1 MYIYIYVSMYIYIY
15 VSMYIYIYMYTPGGQ
30 MTIVSSISMRPH
42 YFSGYPTL
50 CCWFL
55 FCFPSWYYTSHC
67 HCLTQ
72 MGWVGEWSPSTALF
86 TSHLHGNNASNKND
100 NNISIYLY
108 YIYNTVYCIYILLIM
123 IYIYICI
130 IVCIYIYIYIKYVYL
145 YVYIYIY

>member
-1 MYIYIYVSMYIYIY
+1 MCVYIYVSMYIYICKY
-15 VSMYIYIYMYTPGGQ
+15 VYIYMYTPGGQ

-72 MGWVGEWSPSTALF
+72 MGWVGNGPLLQPCL
-86 TSHLHGNNASNKND
+86 HLTCMVIMLQIKM
-100 NNISIYLY
+100 IIIYPYTYTIYIIL
-108 YIYNTVYCIYILLIM
+108 YIYTLNYD
-123 IYIYICI
+123 IYIY
-130 IVCIYIYIYIKYVYL
+130 VLL
-145 YVYIYIY
+145 YVYIYILNMYIYMYIYIYIHL